1 MPLIGKSDNRSVQG
15 MDRKIGKRVS
25 EGAKMLERAYTALP
39 KVSDE
44 QTSKIRSAKEKAKL
58 CESKADS
65 ISRLKTASEELLK
78 ISGRLSDAEKMS
90 DSDFRQE
97 IKNFVRS
104 YNETISAI
112 DSSDRFVSSRQAGL
126 ETVTASYSKALGKA
140 GITAGESGLT
150 VNEDIMR
157 RNSESAKKL
166 FGNRFFYGSRI
177 AEKAS
182 LLLDMA
188 RKAENK
194 TGIYDR
200 HGAAV

>member
-1 MPLIGKSDNRSVQG
+1 MPHVGRREERYSYGVSKPSD
-15 MDRKIGKRVS
+15 
-25 EGAKMLERAYTALP
+25 GAAMLERAYSALP
-39 KVSDE
+39 AESAEQVSK
-44 QTSKIRSAKEKAKL
+44 QQSARAKAKL

-65 ISRLKTASEELLK
+65 ILRLKTASEELLK

-90 DSDFRQE
+90 DGDFCSE

-104 YNETISAI
+104 YNETAAAI
-112 DSSDRFVSSRQAGL
+112 AGSERFVSSGEAGL
-126 ETVTASYSKALGKA
+126 ETVTASYSKALEKA
-140 GITAGESGLT
+140 GIISGKDGLS
-150 VNEDIMR
+150 VSDDAVK
-157 RNSESAKKL
+157 RNAEGAKKL

-200 HGAAV
+200 TGAPV